1 MKSLELASMEIISMV
16 GTARSYYIEAI
27 RSAKIGKFADARE
40 QTRQGDE
47 AFLKG
52 QKVHS
57 QLLQQEA
64 NGVLT
69 TVTLLLAHAEDQLMS
84 AETFRILSQDLI
96 DLYQQTLSLGNGNN
110 DESV

>member
-27 RSAKIGKFADARE
+27 RSAKIGKF
-40 QTRQGDE
+40 
-47 AFLKG
+47 G

-84 AETFRILSQDLI
+84 AETFRILSQELI